1 MRLVEEREF
10 AIVFTDLAMPKT
22 DGIATATEIKARRP
36 QTKIVLMSGYGSE
49 RATERAAETNCIDAA
64 LNKPFR
70 VFEIQNALRMLLP

>member
-1 MRLVEEREF
+1 LRLIQEREF

-70 VFEIQNALRMLLP
+70 VFEIQNARRMLLP